1 MYTHNKVYLVVCNFF
16 IILLLLLWNV
26 KWHAGWIKDDHDEDG
41 GYLKLEMWYY
51 NKLFSLIHDTAF

>member
-1 MYTHNKVYLVVCNFF
+1 M
-16 IILLLLLWNV
+16 
-26 KWHAGWIKDDHDEDG
+26 KDDHDDDG